1 MLLVV
6 VVVVG
11 VVVAQFGSLLG
22 GTTRLINKMCESD
35 ATTRRWTLFV
45 LQPQA
50 DDAAVYDLLLH
61 THATV
66 QYPIKPRE
74 CRRFRFLPR
83 PTINWLPASVGCPF
97 FQRHGTLQLIL
108 RPALFGPFAA
118 ALAPLA
124 VLVLRCTGCTL
135 LLFQR
140 PGTATGNALF
150 YCFRFFFGAPC
161 LASSFC
167 FCFPSRWQNNH
178 VGASPTIKFQ
188 VSTSNLPL
196 LKYTRQISSGR
207 QHNRIVKMKWEKKC
221 KSENGKCFTFR

>member
-6 VVVVG
+6 VVVG
-11 VVVAQFGSLLG
+11 VVAQFGSLLG

-83 PTINWLPASVGCPF
+83 PTINCLPAAVGCPF

-118 ALAPLA
+118 PAPFA
-124 VLVLRCTGCTL
+124 GLVLRCTGCTL
-135 LLFQR
+135 LLFPR
-140 PGTATGNALF
+140 DRERLLGTLF
-150 YCFRFFFGAPC
+150 SIAFDFSSAH
-161 LASSFC
+161 LASLLRFA
-167 FCFPSRWQNNH
+167 FVLLF
-178 VGASPTIKFQ
+178 GGKTI
-188 VSTSNLPL
+188 TLAPHP
-196 LKYTRQISSGR
+196 R
-207 QHNRIVKMKWEKKC
+207 
-221 KSENGKCFTFR
+221 